1 MSGGTGMFLP
11 QALCSNSAPIC
22 CGNETDSGGGSRP
35 MLRERVRANHAAI
48 KMLVV
53 VNQDPEF
60 FRLFRRVV
68 EAEAYRALQSS
79 YQVVVS
85 PGDDGAYALI
95 REALP
100 DLVVLDLLP
109 ATRAVGSYWIG
120 SRATRGRPRSRSWR
134 ARRPCWGCRHGRRSC
149 ATAAATCC
157 SSRSAST
164 SCWSGSANWPAER
177 VGFGAR
183 PGRSTTRRQPRHH
196 LGSTVGAFARRILTR
211 RGRGRPDAGGLG
223 SPSSLVGE
231 RRGARSRAGHRG

>member
-1 MSGGTGMFLP
+1 MFLP

-22 CGNETDSGGGSRP
+22 CGNETDSGGSRP

-60 FRLFRRVV
+60 LRLFRRVV
-68 EAEAYRALQSS
+68 EAEAYRALRSS

-109 ATRAVGSYWIG
+109 GDASSWQLLDRLTRD
-120 SRATRGRPRSRSWR
+120 PRTAAIPVLACS
-134 ARRPCWGCRHGRRSC
+134 APMLGCRHGRRSC